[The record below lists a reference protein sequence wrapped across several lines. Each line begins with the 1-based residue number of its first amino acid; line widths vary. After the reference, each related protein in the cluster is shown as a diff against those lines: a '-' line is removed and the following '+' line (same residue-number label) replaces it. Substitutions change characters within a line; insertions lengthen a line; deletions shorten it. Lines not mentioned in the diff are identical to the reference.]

1 VGVFLSHS
9 FGFCQSVLDSAIDGD
24 TLDSRLGSHRHIHT
38 PFIWLMAT
46 KRHPSL
52 TVDISCFP
60 VGIDYVGYALGQTD
74 TFQGTGVFSGIKMQ
88 RESSSSPPSSS
99 TTTETAASSSE
110 GTAAVSAEAVTA
122 AGGAVT
128 NGAETAKKPASTV

>member
-1 VGVFLSHS
+1 
-9 FGFCQSVLDSAIDGD
+9 VLDSVIDAD
-24 TLDSRLGSHRHIHT
+24 TLDSGLGSHTRIHT

-52 TVDISCFP
+52 TVDISCFS

-88 RESSSSPPSSS
+88 RESSSSS
-99 TTTETAASSSE
+99 TTTEAAASSSE
-110 GTAAVSAEAVTA
+110 GTAAVSAEAVTT

-128 NGAETAKKPASTV
+128 NSAETAKKPASTV